1 MAASQGQ
8 LTFSDVAI
16 EFSQEEW
23 ACLDPAQRELYR
35 DVMLQNYRNLV
46 SLGLAVSK
54 PDLVTFL
61 EHKKEPW
68 ELKRKRTVSIHPALS
83 SQVTQGLFIKSDVED
98 SFQKMQQSSPN
109 EERSNQCNDYC
120 NECGRLKQH
129 LIVHSGEK
137 PYICGECG
145 KDFNCYK
152 SITQHQRIH
161 TGEKL

>member
-68 ELKRKRTVSIHPALS
+68 ELKRKRTVSIHPGSKIA
-83 SQVTQGLFIKSDVED
+83 K
-98 SFQKMQQSSPN
+98 
-109 EERSNQCNDYC
+109 
-120 NECGRLKQH
+120 
-129 LIVHSGEK
+129 
-137 PYICGECG
+137 
-145 KDFNCYK
+145 
-152 SITQHQRIH
+152 
-161 TGEKL
+161 